1 MKLIVIFLTLFIFT
15 SVFSQTPEEIEEIRE
30 ALSSYRS
37 GEIHWGTKKDKAY
50 RLLIYDKY
58 NYLAIKYLITS
69 FEEAGQIDS
78 ISYFFDNL
86 IRDNINDVEPFL
98 LRELFARIESL
109 NYSQRINSLK
119 KTWNIDSTDV
129 RVNYLLGK
137 LYYELFIKEFSGK
150 EKKANLDYYA
160 RNSKHYFIMLCH
172 IEKSYVESLKF
183 PLIQL
188 LNYLEDISTKKQFEN
203 NDFQASYFPVSAF
216 VGLPDNWETDYNI
229 NVIDFA
235 SDCDVFGIES
245 ALFHI
250 EWYSKHLYALNEPVL
265 VHSLQSE
272 IFRFTYLRTFDN
284 PIVVGLENNSDTIT
298 LYWKVSYGAGGYEP
312 GRLIINQS
320 KELSLKEW
328 NKFKNKVESVE
339 FWNIPTIDKGVTG
352 EDGAHW
358 ILEGENLEK
367 YHVVDRW
374 NYGKTTA
381 LCVELLKMT
390 DLSIDDIDIY

>member
-188 LNYLEDISTKKQFEN
+188 LN
-203 NDFQASYFPVSAF
+203 
-216 VGLPDNWETDYNI
+216 
-229 NVIDFA
+229 
-235 SDCDVFGIES
+235 
-245 ALFHI
+245 
-250 EWYSKHLYALNEPVL
+250 
-265 VHSLQSE
+265 
-272 IFRFTYLRTFDN
+272 
-284 PIVVGLENNSDTIT
+284 
-298 LYWKVSYGAGGYEP
+298 
-312 GRLIINQS
+312 
-320 KELSLKEW
+320 
-328 NKFKNKVESVE
+328 
-339 FWNIPTIDKGVTG
+339 
-352 EDGAHW
+352 
-358 ILEGENLEK
+358 
-367 YHVVDRW
+367 
-374 NYGKTTA
+374 
-381 LCVELLKMT
+381 
-390 DLSIDDIDIY
+390 